1 MYLSFPENGASASAP
16 LHMASARGF
25 TMANAQGSRTIA
37 SRLSRD

>member
-1 MYLSFPENGASASAP
+1 MFFTFPEDGASASAP

-37 SRLSRD
+37 GRLSRD